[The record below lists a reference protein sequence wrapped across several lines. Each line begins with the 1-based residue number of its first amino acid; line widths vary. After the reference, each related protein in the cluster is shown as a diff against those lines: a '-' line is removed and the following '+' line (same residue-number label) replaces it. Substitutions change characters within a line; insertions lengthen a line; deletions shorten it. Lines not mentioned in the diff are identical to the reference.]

1 MTDQKKSHSDMNS
14 NEMIRNGVNS
24 ADTFQS
30 NSLDTKG
37 IEMDPNLLLVG
48 NGTHKPSSPSIH
60 RRPRLPES
68 GKKSL
73 VEVKVDPYE
82 AAKGAH
88 AIVVCTEWDEFR

>member
-1 MTDQKKSHSDMNS
+1 MTNPEKSQSDMIDD
-14 NEMIRNGVNS
+14 NEMIKSGKNS
-24 ADTFQS
+24 ANMFQP
-30 NSLDTKG
+30 NSLDTTLKVVDK
-37 IEMDPNLLLVG
+37 EAP
-48 NGTHKPSSPSIH
+48 KPSSPSIH

>member
-1 MTDQKKSHSDMNS
+1 MTNPITSNKNESDT
-14 NEMIRNGVNS
+14 I
-24 ADTFQS
+24 Q
-30 NSLDTKG
+30 NSLDTRRLQN
-37 IEMDPNLLLVG
+37 EPSLRVVG
-48 NGTHKPSSPSIH
+48 KETNKPLSPSIH